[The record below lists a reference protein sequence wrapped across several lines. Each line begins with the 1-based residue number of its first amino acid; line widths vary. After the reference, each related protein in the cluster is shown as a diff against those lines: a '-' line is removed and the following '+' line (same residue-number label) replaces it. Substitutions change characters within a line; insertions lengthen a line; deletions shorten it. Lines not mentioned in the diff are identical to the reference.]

1 MTPWETLLEFIF
13 APFFFLLDAWRGFCG
28 GDLTCAVITSPFLLA
43 ATVGGFY
50 LSLWVIVGIYL
61 VFSDLIKIIAHD
73 VRWKETLE
81 KKAVPGEFA
90 FDFEIY
96 SWNDDIKEE
105 EIIKNPTFDE
115 VKLQEPEFEFRSFLP
130 DHKEPLSTTLT
141 LKQNGLWSPDGWNG
155 SPDDTN
161 RRVVSTVHIAPTD
174 RETSYTTTEI
184 WHLRNC
190 SRRQLRKEK
199 EAGQVHR
206 HGGRCKR
213 IKSVKHV
220 FWHIRKGQKTT

>member
-1 MTPWETLLEFIF
+1 MTIFYDSILEATGSEILAILLGALATIW
-13 APFFFLLDAWRGFCG
+13 AG
-28 GDLTCAVITSPFLLA
+28 GVSLGLLA
-43 ATVGGFY
+43 LICACVNEGF
-50 LSLWVIVGIYL
+50 VKL
-61 VFSDLIKIIAHD
+61 VETI
-73 VRWKETLE
+73 RYKESLE
-81 KKAVPGEFA
+81 KKAVSGEFA

-96 SWNDDIKEE
+96 HWNGDIKED

-115 VKLQEPEFEFRSFLP
+115 VKLQEPTFKLRSTLP
-130 DHKEPLSTTLT
+130 GHKKPLFTNLT
-141 LKQNGLWSPDGWNG
+141 FKNGVWSQSGWNG
-155 SPDDTN
+155 SPDDTD
-161 RRVVSTVHIAPTD
+161 RRVVSTVHIVPTD

-184 WHLRNC
+184 WHLRHC

-220 FWHIRKGQKTT
+220 FWHIRKG

>member
-1 MTPWETLLEFIF
+1 MTIFYDSILEATGSEILAILLGALATIW
-13 APFFFLLDAWRGFCG
+13 AG
-28 GDLTCAVITSPFLLA
+28 GVSLGLLA
-43 ATVGGFY
+43 LICACVNEGF
-50 LSLWVIVGIYL
+50 VKL
-61 VFSDLIKIIAHD
+61 VETI
-73 VRWKETLE
+73 RYKESLE
-81 KKAVPGEFA
+81 KKAVSGEFA

-96 SWNDDIKEE
+96 HWNGDIKED

-115 VKLQEPEFEFRSFLP
+115 VKLQEPTFKLRSTLP
-130 DHKEPLSTTLT
+130 GHKKPLFTNLT
-141 LKQNGLWSPDGWNG
+141 FKNGVWSQSGWNG
-155 SPDDTN
+155 SPDDTD
-161 RRVVSTVHIAPTD
+161 RRVVSSVHIVPTD

-184 WHLRNC
+184 WHLRHC

-220 FWHIRKGQKTT
+220 FWHIRKG

>member
-1 MTPWETLLEFIF
+1 MTIFYDFILEVTGSEILALLLGAFATIWAGLVGLALLLVICASIMDGFLTLVEMI
-13 APFFFLLDAWRGFCG
+13 R
-28 GDLTCAVITSPFLLA
+28 
-43 ATVGGFY
+43 Y
-50 LSLWVIVGIYL
+50 
-61 VFSDLIKIIAHD
+61 
-73 VRWKETLE
+73 EENLE
-81 KKAVPGEFA
+81 KKAVPGEFT

-96 SWNDDIKEE
+96 HWNDDIKED

-161 RRVVSTVHIAPTD
+161 RRVVSTVHIVPTD

-220 FWHIRKGQKTT
+220 FWHIRKG

>member
-1 MTPWETLLEFIF
+1 MTIFYDSILEATGSEILAILLGALATIW
-13 APFFFLLDAWRGFCG
+13 AG
-28 GDLTCAVITSPFLLA
+28 GVSLGLLA
-43 ATVGGFY
+43 LICACVNEGF
-50 LSLWVIVGIYL
+50 VKL
-61 VFSDLIKIIAHD
+61 VETI
-73 VRWKETLE
+73 RYKESLE
-81 KKAVPGEFA
+81 KKAVSGEFA

-96 SWNDDIKEE
+96 HWNDDIKED

-115 VKLQEPEFEFRSFLP
+115 VKLQEPTFKLRSTLP
-130 DHKEPLSTTLT
+130 GHKKPLFTNLT
-141 LKQNGLWSPDGWNG
+141 FKNGVWSQIGWNG
-155 SPDDTN
+155 SPDDTD
-161 RRVVSTVHIAPTD
+161 RRVVSTVHIVPTD

-184 WHLRNC
+184 WHLRHC

-220 FWHIRKGQKTT
+220 FWHIRKG

>member
-1 MTPWETLLEFIF
+1 MTPLHELFLERTGNEAAATLNELLVLGLIGIMGFVLLLLICAVVKKGFLKLTEFI
-13 APFFFLLDAWRGFCG
+13 R
-28 GDLTCAVITSPFLLA
+28 
-43 ATVGGFY
+43 Y
-50 LSLWVIVGIYL
+50 
-61 VFSDLIKIIAHD
+61 
-73 VRWKETLE
+73 KETLE

-96 SWNDDIKEE
+96 HWNSDIKEE

-115 VKLQEPEFEFRSFLP
+115 VKLQEPTFKFRSFLP
-130 DHKEPLSTTLT
+130 DHKEPLFTDLT
-141 LKQNGLWSPDGWNG
+141 FKNGVWSQSGWNG

-161 RRVVSTVHIAPTD
+161 QQVVSTIHIVPTD

-184 WHLRNC
+184 WHLRHCN
-190 SRRQLRKEK
+190 RRQLRKEK

-220 FWHIRKGQKTT
+220 TWHIRKG

>member
-1 MTPWETLLEFIF
+1 MTIFYDSILEATGSEILAILLGALATIW
-13 APFFFLLDAWRGFCG
+13 AG
-28 GDLTCAVITSPFLLA
+28 GVSLGLLA
-43 ATVGGFY
+43 LICACVNEGF
-50 LSLWVIVGIYL
+50 VKL
-61 VFSDLIKIIAHD
+61 VETI
-73 VRWKETLE
+73 RYKESLE
-81 KKAVPGEFA
+81 KKAVSGEFA

-96 SWNDDIKEE
+96 HWNGDIKED

-115 VKLQEPEFEFRSFLP
+115 VKLQEPTFKLRSTLP
-130 DHKEPLSTTLT
+130 GHKEPLFTDLT
-141 LKQNGLWSPDGWNG
+141 FKNGVWSQIGWNG
-155 SPDDTN
+155 SPDDTD
-161 RRVVSTVHIAPTD
+161 RRVVSTVHIVPTD

-184 WHLRNC
+184 WHLRHC

-220 FWHIRKGQKTT
+220 TWHIRKG

>member
-1 MTPWETLLEFIF
+1 MTIFYDSILEITGSEILAILLGALATIWAGLVGFTLLLVIC
-13 APFFFLLDAWRGFCG
+13 ASVMDGFL
-28 GDLTCAVITSPFLLA
+28 T
-43 ATVGGFY
+43 
-50 LSLWVIVGIYL
+50 L
-61 VFSDLIKIIAHD
+61 VEMIRYEES
-73 VRWKETLE
+73 LE

-96 SWNDDIKEE
+96 HWNDDIKEE
-105 EIIKNPTFDE
+105 ELIKNPTFDE

-161 RRVVSTVHIAPTD
+161 RQVVSTVHIVPTD
-174 RETSYTTTEI
+174 RDTSYTTTEI
-184 WHLRNC
+184 WHLRHCN
-190 SRRQLRKEK
+190 RRQLRKEK

-220 FWHIRKGQKTT
+220 FWHIRKG